1 MHPDLVLFR
10 TPKGEEI
17 IHGTGH
23 EISTVQRR
31 ALLVVD
37 GKTSVAKL
45 VEKAIWVTDL
55 ATVLQELNALGLVH
69 DAVSTGHGEGGQSR
83 DVVQLLKIQ
92 LVATARDLLGKNAER
107 TVKKIEDADNTP
119 EALQEALLACKKIIK
134 LTINEELADTF
145 LRRGLEVIGK

>member
-17 IHGTGH
+17 IQGTGH
-23 EISTVQRR
+23 EISTIQRR

-45 VEKAIWVTDL
+45 VEKAIWVKDL
-55 ATVLQELNALGLVH
+55 AALLQELVDMGLVH
-69 DAVSTGHGEGGQSR
+69 DAVSAGHEAGVQSGETLQH
-83 DVVQLLKIQ
+83 LKIQ
-92 LVATARDLLGKNAER
+92 LVATARELLGSNAER
-107 TVKKIEDADNTP
+107 VVKKIEDTASTP
-119 EALQEALLACKKIIK
+119 EALEEALLSCKKIIK

-145 LRRGLEVIGK
+145 LRRGREIIGK